1 MMKQF
6 ELKPYQQALFDKI
19 SAGGFQAGELVVFSA
34 GRQTGKS
41 IYSSNLCQEVMYSGF
56 VTVDQALVDNEPW
69 YVIRTHSSDVA
80 AWLRSQPKELR
91 HEYSGNQYRYGN
103 MFDVKENL
111 YLLLSLKWQS

>member
-19 SAGGFQAGELVVFSA
+19 SAGGFQAGELVLFSA
-34 GRQTGKS
+34 RASGKS
-41 IYSSNLCQEVMYSGF
+41 MYSSNLCQEVMYSGF
-56 VTVDQALVDNEPW
+56 VTVDQALVDDELW

-80 AWLRSQPKELR
+80 AWIRSQPKELR
-91 HEYSGNQYRYGN
+91 HEYGGNQYRYGN

>member
-6 ELKPYQQALFDKI
+6 ELTPYQQALFDKI
-19 SAGGFQAGELVVFSA
+19 SAGGVRAGELMVLSA

-91 HEYSGNQYRYGN
+91 HEYGGNQYRYGN